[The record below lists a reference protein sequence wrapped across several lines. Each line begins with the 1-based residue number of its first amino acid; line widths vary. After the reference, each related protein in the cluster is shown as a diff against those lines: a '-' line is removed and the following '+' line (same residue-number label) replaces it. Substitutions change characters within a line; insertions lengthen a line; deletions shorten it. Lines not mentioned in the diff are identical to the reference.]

1 LKNTLPS
8 VSGDAKENVLVES
21 RKMRQ
26 RSRKEQRNIHVGV
39 TQEMKHCRD
48 QKLCIDAQSRIVNRC
63 PIKNCEFKKK

>member
-39 TQEMKHCRD
+39 TQEMKHCRY
-48 QKLCIDAQSRIVNRC
+48 QKL
-63 PIKNCEFKKK
+63 

>member
-8 VSGDAKENVLVES
+8 VGGDAKENVLVES

-39 TQEMKHCRD
+39 NWE
-48 QKLCIDAQSRIVNRC
+48 
-63 PIKNCEFKKK
+63 